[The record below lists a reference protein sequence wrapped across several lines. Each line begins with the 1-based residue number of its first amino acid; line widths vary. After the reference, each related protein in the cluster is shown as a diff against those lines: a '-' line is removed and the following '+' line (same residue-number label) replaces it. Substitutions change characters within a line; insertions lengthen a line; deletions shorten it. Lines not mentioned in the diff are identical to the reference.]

1 MDGQK
6 ENMKAHNDILGQ
18 DNALAPVPENQ
29 RQHWLTPAVIFGGLE
44 FTIPVLMVGASL
56 TASFGMTKILLILI
70 IALFG
75 FQWAGNALQGYIG
88 AKTGRSS
95 SVIAKSSFGTVQA
108 RFIVGFTIFIVSLGW
123 WALQTAVAGNAMSAM
138 FGIDYQ
144 TNWIGW
150 ALVTT
155 VAGLLFAL
163 PSIIGYNSMKWTD
176 YLAVPSGL
184 LLIVG
189 GIYLTL
195 KNTGLHKIM
204 DWNPEP
210 SMTILAGISLVIG
223 VNVSQWVIASDY
235 TRYAKPVWRDNW
247 IIPSGI
253 AVIGFPLF
261 IVGAIMSVGVGDADI
276 VNVMM
281 NLGFPFWG
289 FLILWL
295 ATWTSQLVNNYS
307 MGLAL
312 ANLLNVNSSRGRALL
327 TLIGTILAI
336 IVALA
341 GILQYFE
348 DFLYLTALL
357 YPAIAGVMMA
367 DFFVIRKQKWV
378 EIPGWNWMATIAVLV
393 GVVVGYLTQY
403 VYPMGLPA
411 VQSLIASILAYVIA
425 MRLKKKISPDQFTEE
440 HV

>member
-1 MDGQK
+1 MDGKKGNKK
-6 ENMKAHNDILGQ
+6 EHNDILSQ

-29 RQHWLTPAVIFGGLE
+29 RQHWLTPTVIFGGLE

-56 TASFGMTKILLILI
+56 TASFGMTKILFILI
-70 IALFG
+70 VALFG
-75 FQWAGNALQGYIG
+75 FQWVGNTLQGYIG

-204 DWNPEP
+204 EWNPEP

-312 ANLLNVNSSRGRALL
+312 ANLLNVNSGRGRALL
-327 TLIGTILAI
+327 TLVGTILAI

-357 YPAIAGVMMA
+357 YPAIAGVMMG

-378 EIPGWNWMATIAVLV
+378 EVPGWNWMATIAVAA
-393 GVVVGYLTQY
+393 GVVIGYLTQY

-411 VQSLIASILAYVIA
+411 VQSLVASILMYVIA
-425 MRLKKKISPDQFTEE
+425 MKLKKKYAPDQFTE
-440 HV
+440 